1 MVGIGVIGFGYWGP
15 NLVRNVAS
23 LQGADLQVVCD
34 QAPER
39 LQQVAKL
46 YPSVDLTDSVSDV
59 LSRRDVD
66 AVILAT
72 PADTHFE
79 LGKKVLQSGRSVFI
93 EKPLA
98 RSTAECEELIEL
110 AAQKNLVLMVGHTF
124 EYNAAVEYVDDLIA
138 RRELGQVYY
147 IHSQRLNLG
156 VVRRDVNALWNLAP
170 HDISIALRWLKQE
183 PVRVCARGY
192 TYLQAGVE
200 DVVYLDLEF
209 DDGVAVH
216 IHVSWLDPGKVRRTT
231 VVGSR
236 KMVVYD
242 DASTEAKIQVFDK
255 GIDREPV
262 ATEGQPY
269 ASLGDFDSFG
279 KFQLTQRAGDLL
291 IPKNDFVEPLKREC
305 SHFVECVSN
314 GSRPLTDG
322 ESGLRVVRILEA
334 GTESLRQ
341 GGIAVDLA
349 TR

>member
-147 IHSQRLNLG
+147 IYSQRLNLG

-170 HDISIALRWLKQE
+170 HDISIALR
-183 PVRVCARGY
+183 
-192 TYLQAGVE
+192 
-200 DVVYLDLEF
+200 
-209 DDGVAVH
+209 
-216 IHVSWLDPGKVRRTT
+216 
-231 VVGSR
+231 
-236 KMVVYD
+236 
-242 DASTEAKIQVFDK
+242 
-255 GIDREPV
+255 
-262 ATEGQPY
+262 
-269 ASLGDFDSFG
+269 
-279 KFQLTQRAGDLL
+279 
-291 IPKNDFVEPLKREC
+291 
-305 SHFVECVSN
+305 
-314 GSRPLTDG
+314 
-322 ESGLRVVRILEA
+322 
-334 GTESLRQ
+334 
-341 GGIAVDLA
+341 
-349 TR
+349 